1 MNKFQNFRATQR
13 SQNSNQIHLVTP
25 QINMYNEQLVSLMDS
40 INQELKFIIEDELF
54 DKLSDSIPAVNVL
67 LDLIG
72 KVDVTLSFS
81 SYLRGLPN
89 GIDICRPTII

>member
-1 MNKFQNFRATQR
+1 
-13 SQNSNQIHLVTP
+13 
-25 QINMYNEQLVSLMDS
+25 MDS
-40 INQELKFIIEDELF
+40 INQELKLIIEDELF

-89 GIDICRPTII
+89 GIDICRPTIIQESESGFQPCVRIIAGRNPLLVFARQN